1 MTSLKL
7 AKDFTGNDI
16 YCNHLNVDALTSG
29 TLLDLTG
36 NVTVQ
41 GNLAVTGNT
50 SASGITA
57 RSPTTCTGSATASG
71 SVQICSAGAGAN
83 TIAFFNGPGRVQVA
97 APPDVGPVAPAGPA
111 VIAANDY
118 VNHFN
123 TIRGALQQYGL
134 LG

>member
-50 SASGITA
+50 TASGITA
-57 RSPTTCTGSATASG
+57 REPTTCTGSATASG
-71 SVQICSAGAGAN
+71 SVQICSTGTGAN
-83 TIAFFNGPGRVQVA
+83 TIAFFNGPGRQQQPAPADVA
-97 APPDVGPVAPAGPA
+97 AVAPTPA
-111 VIAANDY
+111 AAVAANDY
-118 VNHFN
+118 VTSFN
-123 TIRGALQQYGL
+123 AIRFALQAYGL